1 MSTPVTC
8 FATVAWCEKLQII
21 RSVGINH
28 LPFTW
33 LIQDVIGSA
42 INTLLTTLCVPY
54 VLVNNSLFPV
64 LGFSRETN
72 LTVQRFVW
80 PVLLAVMVIWF
91 SAKLTRDLIIYIHQ
105 VEFDNRYKVG
115 ERLVDF
121 TEDL

>member
-1 MSTPVTC
+1 MFTPVTC

-54 VLVNNSLFPV
+54 LMVTSVFPV
-64 LGFSRETN
+64 LGFSREAN